1 VQRLFRRVSPT
12 ASARPVTVLTKNDKV
27 ESPPPGRGAYAK
39 AAAPDSVVFLDD
51 VKDDPP
57 RRDFTI
63 NAMAFDPIDQEFV
76 DPFGGARDLEARL
89 VRCVGRAR
97 DRFGEDGLR
106 PLRAVRFASVLG
118 FDIDAET
125 CAAIPATL
133 STFGKIALE
142 RVREE
147 LSKMLVGPQ
156 PSRGVRLLRETGLLA
171 AVLPEAAEGD
181 FERTLAR
188 ADACPPRLE
197 VRHAALLFA
206 QSPERA
212 GRRWSA
218 CATRAAVERTA
229 TLVRHGSFAPVL
241 HTDDASFAGRF
252 ARSGAVVEDVLAL
265 GRARG
270 PASKDARILPAC
282 EATARRTRSVLE
294 APARRTP
301 SASSPWTARGHGH
314 PGSGAGAAGR
324 RGAALPPFGGPRGPL
339 RHVPRTPGGPVGG
352 SGAPGLRG
360 RQTCQVESIPDLP
373 TAYPTL
379 GGARVSFRPG
389 YALCRVPVAF
399 RVVGRFRIVTGTC
412 GRAPAPARGEAHSR
426 RSERAGSPACGSLC
440 READQ
445 GSPTGQ
451 KNSGFE
457 VQPTVAAARH
467 KWSVCGRFP

>member
-1 VQRLFRRVSPT
+1 MTSPPSATPVPEALAKATFPGEILDVLRTLKSAGFKAYLVGGLVRDRLRGKPGYDYDVATNARAEQVQRLFRRVIPT
-12 ASARPVTVLTKNDKV
+12 GIQHGTVTVLTKNDKV
-27 ESPPPGRGAYAK
+27 EVTTFRGEGAYADGRR
-39 AAAPDSVVFLDD
+39 PDSVVFLDD
-51 VKDDPP
+51 VKDDLS

-212 GRRWSA
+212 GEAMERLRHP
-218 CATRAAVERTA
+218 RAAVERTA
-229 TLVRHGSFAPVL
+229 TLVRHGSFALCSYP
-241 HTDDASFAGRF
+241 DDASLRRALCAVGRLF
-252 ARSGAVVEDVLAL
+252 VEDVLAL
-265 GRARG
+265 GAAEAA
-270 PASKDARILPAC
+270 ASKDAALVAAC

-294 APARRTP
+294 ARPPLTIGELALDGKAVMAILGAGQGPRVGEALRFLLSEVLEDP
-301 SASSPWTARGHGH
+301 SANVPATLEGRLRQWSAR
-314 PGSGAGAAGR
+314 PSEAAK
-324 RGAALPPFGGPRGPL
+324 
-339 RHVPRTPGGPVGG
+339 PV
-352 SGAPGLRG
+352 
-360 RQTCQVESIPDLP
+360 
-373 TAYPTL
+373 
-379 GGARVSFRPG
+379 
-389 YALCRVPVAF
+389 
-399 RVVGRFRIVTGTC
+399 
-412 GRAPAPARGEAHSR
+412 
-426 RSERAGSPACGSLC
+426 
-440 READQ
+440 
-445 GSPTGQ
+445 
-451 KNSGFE
+451 K
-457 VQPTVAAARH
+457 
-467 KWSVCGRFP
+467 